1 MPSPSRTPGSGPAA
15 LLRAIPELRPR
26 VTFSFFLTFRGA
38 EGRDNTDCFWAQ
50 NLTEFTCR
58 GCPSAAR
65 VCFPPPCPIFAPSPN
80 FGTNKRTRS
89 GPKCNARLHGRECGF
104 HPSASRIVVLRQ
116 RMEPIPPAQIGEVT
130 RSHPTAVWE
139 AHSLT
144 LPSRFRERD
153 TKPRCNGRRCAQPE
167 IFLAK

>member
-15 LLRAIPELRPR
+15 PLRAIPELRPR

-89 GPKCNARLHGRECGF
+89 GPKCNARFARAG
-104 HPSASRIVVLRQ
+104 
-116 RMEPIPPAQIGEVT
+116 
-130 RSHPTAVWE
+130 VWLSSLSLPHRG
-139 AHSLT
+139 ASLT
-144 LPSRFRERD
+144 YGTDPSGSDRRGDTITSYCSLGSALPNAALSFQRARYETPLQRK
-153 TKPRCNGRRCAQPE
+153 TMCTA
-167 IFLAK
+167 